1 MLIGAHVSTSGGL
14 VKAWERGV
22 EFGCDAI
29 QIFNQSPRMWR
40 PTNYREP
47 DISGFR
53 ARMADGPIE
62 SVVIHAVY
70 LINAASKDPEVRE
83 KSLRSL
89 THALQVGDAIG
100 ADGVVFHPG
109 STVGESHAEAL
120 ERVGE
125 AIREVLA
132 ESESCP
138 LLLED
143 TAGAGNTLG
152 RDFGELARL
161 LELGGGG
168 DRLGVCLDCCHMFAS
183 GYDIRTADKLA
194 EVIDDCVSVVGD
206 GRVRCLHVNDSAV
219 PLGSGRDRHA
229 LLPDG
234 ELGPRGLAAFLSE
247 PRFEGLPALL
257 EGGSGQGA
265 NAQQVQLARDLRK
278 RGLAARRRRKP
289 RTAAA
294 RAGRAGRT
302 TPARSPGRRRSRG

>member
-40 PTNYREP
+40 PTQYKEK
-47 DISGFR
+47 DIAEFR
-53 ARMADGPIE
+53 ARMADGPIK

-70 LINAASKDPEVRE
+70 LINAATKDPEMRE
-83 KSLRSL
+83 KSLTSL
-89 THALQVGDAIG
+89 THALRVGDAIG

-109 STVGESHAEAL
+109 STVGEPHDEAL
-120 ERVGE
+120 ERVGD
-125 AIREVLA
+125 AIRHVLG
-132 ESESCP
+132 ESEECP

-152 RDFGELARL
+152 RDFGELATL

-168 DRLGVCLDCCHMFAS
+168 KRLGICLDCCHMYAS
-183 GYDIRTADKLA
+183 GYDIRTADKL
-194 EVIDDCVSVVGD
+194 SGVVD
-206 GRVRCLHVNDSAV
+206 EAFKVLGRGRIQCLHVNDCAT
-219 PLGSGRDRHA
+219 PLGSNRDRHA

-234 ELGPRGLAAFLSE
+234 ELGERGLAAFTSE
-247 PRFEGLPALL
+247 PRFEKLPALL

-265 NAQQVQLARDLRK
+265 NAEQVQLARDLRK
-278 RGLAARRRRKP
+278 KGLAARKRRKK
-289 RTAAA
+289 
-294 RAGRAGRT
+294 G
-302 TPARSPGRRRSRG
+302 

>member
-1 MLIGAHVSTSGGL
+1 MLVGAHVSTSGGL

-22 EFGCDAI
+22 EFGADAI

-40 PTNYREP
+40 PTQYKDKDVAE
-47 DISGFR
+47 FR
-53 ARMADGPIE
+53 ARMAHGPIR

-70 LINAASKDPEVRE
+70 LINAASKDPEIRK
-83 KSLRSL
+83 KSLTSL
-89 THALQVGDAIG
+89 THALRVGDAIG

-109 STVGESHAEAL
+109 STVGEAHDEAL

-132 ESESCP
+132 ESDSCR

-161 LELGGGG
+161 IELGGGG
-168 DRLGVCLDCCHMFAS
+168 DRLGVCLDCCHMYAS

-194 EVIDDCVSVVGD
+194 AVVDDCVSVVGID
-206 GRVRCLHVNDSAV
+206 RVQCLHVNDCAT
-219 PLGSGRDRHA
+219 PLASNRDRHA

-234 ELGPRGLAAFLSE
+234 ELGTRGLAAFLSE
-247 PRFEGLPALL
+247 PHFEGLPALL

-265 NAQQVQLARDLRK
+265 NAQQVGLAKELRK
-278 RGLAARRRRKP
+278 KGLASRKRREAK
-289 RTAAA
+289 AA
-294 RAGRAGRT
+294 G
-302 TPARSPGRRRSRG
+302 